1 MEPPIAVALRGDRGL
16 EQRSSFLVNDGE
28 TDCGRSSGRSRIGT
42 TGKRKSFFDKFDCGR
57 SSGRSR
63 IGTPIKS
70 PLDLWIQIAVALRG
84 DRGLELAL
92 ADAHQHRVDCGR
104 SSGRSR
110 IGTVWPIFE
119 REYPHDCGRSSG
131 RSRIGTQSAIEYVL
145 DLDCGRSS
153 GRSRIGTLSAL
164 ILTPLNLSI
173 AVALRGDR
181 GLEHTDQR

>member
-42 TGKRKSFFDKFDCGR
+42 TGKRKSFFDKF
-57 SSGRSR
+57 
-63 IGTPIKS
+63 
-70 PLDLWIQIAVALRG
+70 
-84 DRGLELAL
+84 
-92 ADAHQHRVDCGR
+92 DCGR